1 MNPFAEAVLRHL
13 LTAVGSILAGK
24 GLVDDTTW
32 QTIVGGVVAAVS
44 VGWSLWD
51 KKKLGA

>member
-1 MNPFAEAVLRHL
+1 MNPFVEALVRHL
-13 LTAVGSILAGK
+13 LTAVGTSLAAK
-24 GLVDDTTW
+24 GIVDATTW
-32 QTIVGGVVAAVS
+32 QTIAGGVVAVIS